1 MSKKYAKQPTAT
13 ATASVA
19 KPEEKDEYEDYGEV
33 IGFYGG
39 GYLKINTEN
48 GEVKGYIRGG
58 MKGKKRRQNRIEKG
72 SWVRISRQ
80 SYTGYMV
87 LEVYSREEKQRLK
100 QQELTRKWWGEED
113 QNEQITEYDYETQI
127 TQTQIIQP
135 HTHHKET
142 MKEATEEEE
151 EINVDDI

>member
-1 MSKKYAKQPTAT
+1 
-13 ATASVA
+13 
-19 KPEEKDEYEDYGEV
+19 
-33 IGFYGG
+33 
-39 GYLKINTEN
+39 
-48 GEVKGYIRGG
+48 
-58 MKGKKRRQNRIEKG
+58 
-72 SWVRISRQ
+72 
-80 SYTGYMV
+80 MV

>member
-1 MSKKYAKQPTAT
+1 
-13 ATASVA
+13 
-19 KPEEKDEYEDYGEV
+19 
-33 IGFYGG
+33 
-39 GYLKINTEN
+39 
-48 GEVKGYIRGG
+48 

-127 TQTQIIQP
+127 TQTTQIITPSNHKQTTEQ
-135 HTHHKET
+135 HTKQHK
-142 MKEATEEEE
+142 KEEEE